1 MKIGNIEI
9 KNNVFLAPMAGW
21 TDYAYRT
28 ICVEHGAGLVTT
40 EMISALGLHYL
51 SKNTAQLLKTDCN
64 EKPVAVQIFG
74 SKPEIMKEACENELL
89 QKFDIIDINMGCPVP
104 KVVKNGE
111 GSALMKDL
119 ILSEKIINACKKA
132 TTKPI
137 TIKCR
142 LGFENDNHNVKEFAK
157 MCEGAGA
164 DAITIHGRTRNQFYS
179 GTANLDEIFE
189 VAEILKIPVIAN
201 GDIKSIEDY
210 EKIMKSNCA
219 GVAIGR
225 ASIGNPA
232 IFCELTKNKLP
243 YDKNTLLKHHCQLLK
258 ENYNEHYALVACKKN
273 LVFYIS
279 NIPNA
284 SQYKNQIFQAQSID
298 EALQIALNALNQ

>member
-1 MKIGNIEI
+1 MKIGNIEL

-40 EMISALGLHYL
+40 EMISALGLHYM
-51 SKNTAQLLKTDCN
+51 SKNTAQLLKTQAN

-74 SKPEIMKEACENELL
+74 SKPDIMAEACKNELL
-89 QKFDIIDINMGCPVP
+89 QDFDIIDVNMGCPVP

-111 GSALMKDL
+111 GSALMKNL
-119 ILSEKIINACKKA
+119 ILSEKIISECKKNTA
-132 TTKPI
+132 KPV
-137 TIKCR
+137 TVKCR
-142 LGFENDNHNVKEFAK
+142 LGFENNNHNIKEFAK
-157 MCEGAGA
+157 MCEDAGA
-164 DAITIHGRTRNQFYS
+164 DAITIHGRTRDQYYT
-179 GTANLDEIFE
+179 GTAIYDEIFE
-189 VAEILKIPVIAN
+189 VAELLKIPVIAN
-201 GDIKSIEDY
+201 GDIKSIDDY
-210 EKIMKSNCA
+210 EKIMKSKCA

-232 IFCELTKNKLP
+232 IFCELTKTVLP
-243 YDKNTLLKHHCQLLK
+243 YDKQTLLKRHCELLEK
-258 ENYNEHYALVACKKN
+258 NYNKHYALVALKKN

-284 SQYKNQIFQAQSID
+284 SKFKNQIFQAQDMD
-298 EALQIALNALNQ
+298 EALQIALNILS